1 MANPSLIIPF
11 ILQWEGGL
19 SRNPKDTA
27 SKDPAPCSHNGVTGY
42 HTNKGVTYTT
52 FRSLAKP
59 LGYEPTCENFFNMP
73 DDIFLKIFK
82 TGYWNGFK
90 LDDYKSQKIA
100 NLIVSWA
107 WASGT
112 YGAYK
117 QLKKFFEKNY
127 DVKLTGT
134 YNENINTIRDLFNKE
149 SLKDET
155 SIYTK
160 LVEAYKNFYI
170 SLNQPTFIKGWL
182 NRLNDLVTFSDVTSA
197 VKKNPIKTALFIALG
212 GYGIYKATKQ

>member
-1 MANPSLIIPF
+1 MAEASKIIPF

-19 SRNPKDTA
+19 SRNTADTA
-27 SKDPAPCSHNGVTGY
+27 SKNPAPCLHNGVGGY

-52 FRSLAKP
+52 FTTLAKS
-59 LGYEPTCENFFNMP
+59 LGYEPSCENFFTMP

-100 NLIVSWA
+100 NIIVSWA
-107 WASGT
+107 WASGA

-127 DVKLTGT
+127 NIKLTGT

-149 SLKDET
+149 TLKDENA
-155 SIYTK
+155 IYHK
-160 LVEAYKNFYI
+160 LVDDYKAFYI

-182 NRLNDLVTFSDVTSA
+182 NRVSDLVSFNSVFET
-197 VKKNPIKTALFIALG
+197 VKKNPFKTIALLAIG
-212 GYGIYKATKQ
+212 VYAVKKYS